1 MNIPAKY
8 KSYTK
13 INQQTT
19 MMNID
24 GLIDCVTAL
33 EQRIAI
39 AEAKLAKC
47 EACCA
52 SEGCCEKKAPVKK
65 TTSK

>member
-1 MNIPAKY
+1 MKIPAKY

-24 GLIDCVTAL
+24 GLIDCVVEL
-33 EQRIAI
+33 EKRLNI

-47 EACCA
+47 GSCD
-52 SEGCCEKKAPVKK
+52 KAPVKK